1 MKNIR
6 PTLFV
11 LTLALGALFATNAM
25 AQSPQTGPLY
35 NAHEY
40 SRAELIT
47 LDTYDSPPIQFTWD
61 VANVSQTP
69 VNLRMDFV
77 ITLDVDA
84 DTVIAYFNEQSKK
97 NAPVATLQPN
107 ILPFESDRDLVV
119 IGRSLN
125 ATPARF
131 TLGGTGTHRF
141 IVDVDADGAQTKIM
155 LENRIRN
162 QLFSGT
168 VPPRAS
174 MTPKDANPVNFL
186 WN

>member
-11 LTLALGALFATNAM
+11 LTLALGTLFATNAM

-47 LDTYDSPPIQFTWD
+47 LDTYDAPPIEFQWNVTE
-61 VANVSQTP
+61 VSQTP
-69 VNLRMDFV
+69 ANLRMDFV

-84 DTVIAYFNEQSKK
+84 DTVIAFFDGQSKK
-97 NAPVATLQPN
+97 NAPVATLQPST
-107 ILPFESDRDLVV
+107 LPFESDRDLVV

-141 IVDVDADGAQTKIM
+141 VIDVSAAGAQTKVV
-155 LENRIRN
+155 LKNRIRN

-168 VPPRAS
+168 VPPRAL